1 MIKKQA
7 AEIVM
12 GIFVLLMFVLMF
24 ASPYGAIIAAAG
36 FGLFILFVFFTEL
49 GSEDEEDGEK
59 SAHACKETKR
69 YSRYVGREKDKI
81 EMKEVFGSKN
91 EKFQGVGMK
100 KESRD
105 RKKEVLT
112 ETKGTHRKTA

>member
-36 FGLFILFVFFTEL
+36 FGLFILFGL
-49 GSEDEEDGEK
+49 
-59 SAHACKETKR
+59 
-69 YSRYVGREKDKI
+69 
-81 EMKEVFGSKN
+81 FGSRPFAMAFSDN
-91 EKFQGVGMK
+91 PTLIEPAVSYCSIVCIGSLFA
-100 KESRD
+100 R
-105 RKKEVLT
+105 
-112 ETKGTHRKTA
+112 